1 MEAMKIIW
9 VRGDEGKRADGK
21 DVQNITLVGRAHS
34 LGVVVRER
42 TGMAVWPEERHG
54 EERRNGFHSAGAHHR
69 MRTWLEVRLESA
81 GRWILEGFTGSTKTC
96 DVHSVCSQVPGK
108 VWRRR

>member
-1 MEAMKIIW
+1 MRKGWREGVDGGRLALRLETTMEAMKIIW

-21 DVQNITLVGRAHS
+21 DVQNITSVGRAHS

-54 EERRNGFHSAGAHHR
+54 EERRNGWSA
-69 MRTWLEVRLESA
+69 S
-81 GRWILEGFTGSTKTC
+81 
-96 DVHSVCSQVPGK
+96 
-108 VWRRR
+108 